1 MRNISPSVVKDQF
14 FERANEAIDAGLF
27 WRGNLAKAVRQKDF
41 KGTLSGILVLSAVLF
56 LYVWQHMQVVKLSY
70 DVQTL
75 KQQKQ
80 QLTNE
85 YYYLKYKMNDVNSLA
100 HVEKIARERLNMDT
114 PRTDQVVILDDSFA
128 LTPRLFAFLKNT
140 AAPKDNKL
148 ATRSTPNPFKSV

>member
-41 KGTLSGILVLSAVLF
+41 KGTLSGILILSAVLF

-70 DVQTL
+70 DVQAL

-100 HVEKIARERLNMDT
+100 HVEKIAREQLNMDT
-114 PRTDQVVILDDSFA
+114 PRTDQVVILDDSFS
-128 LTPRLFAFLKNT
+128 LTPRWFAFWKNT
-140 AAPKDNKL
+140 AAPKDTK
-148 ATRSTPNPFKSV
+148 

>member
-1 MRNISPSVVKDQF
+1 LKNIDASVVKEQF

-41 KGTLSGILVLSAVLF
+41 KGTLSGILVLSFVLF

-70 DVQTL
+70 EVAAL

-100 HVEKIARERLNMDT
+100 RVEKIAREQLNMDT
-114 PRTDQVVILDDSFA
+114 PRTDQVVILDDSFSFY
-128 LTPRLFAFLKNT
+128 PRWFSFWEKT
-140 AAPKDNKL
+140 AAPKGEK
-148 ATRSTPNPFKSV
+148 

>member
-1 MRNISPSVVKDQF
+1 LKNIDASVVKEQF

-41 KGTLSGILVLSAVLF
+41 KGTLSGILVLSFVLF

-70 DVQTL
+70 EVAAL

-100 HVEKIARERLNMDT
+100 RVEKIAREQLNMDT
-114 PRTDQVVILDDSFA
+114 PRTDQVVILDDSFSFY
-128 LTPRLFAFLKNT
+128 PRWFSFWEKT
-140 AAPKDNKL
+140 AAPKCEK
-148 ATRSTPNPFKSV
+148 

>member
-1 MRNISPSVVKDQF
+1 LKNFDASAAREQF

-41 KGTLSGILVLSAVLF
+41 KGTLSGVLVLSVILF
-56 LYVWQHMQVVKLSY
+56 FYVWQHMQVVKLSY
-70 DVQTL
+70 EVAAL

-100 HVEKIARERLNMDT
+100 RVEHVAREQLNMDT
-114 PRTDQVVILDDSFA
+114 PRTDQVVILDDSFSIV
-128 LTPRLFAFLKNT
+128 PRWFAFWQKT
-140 AAPKDNKL
+140 AAPKDQK
-148 ATRSTPNPFKSV
+148 